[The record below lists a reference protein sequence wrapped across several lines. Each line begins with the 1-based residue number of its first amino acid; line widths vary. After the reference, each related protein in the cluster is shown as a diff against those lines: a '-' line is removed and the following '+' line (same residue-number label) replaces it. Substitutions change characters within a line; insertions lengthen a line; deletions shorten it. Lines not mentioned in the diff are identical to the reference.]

1 MSYQN
6 QSEERVLKH
15 GLSSRLFHWGLVLG
29 FLPAAITGFIIWL
42 KPGSE
47 DFVNMAMRIHITGAI
62 ILTIVCIFYSIL
74 ATDRI
79 VAFIRNIS
87 EWNRDDLKWMMVGG
101 GYAHKIILKKEI
113 LVPPMGKINSGQKL
127 MGIFMFHGGIFLLVS
142 GWILYAFIP
151 VAPKVLIYWFA
162 FGHLWIGIFLG
173 LCTFAHIILGIYN
186 WADFKAMFTDGTMSI
201 EQARHH
207 NPLWVEHKIELV
219 RKECKN
225 NSTIITASE

>member
-6 QSEERVLKH
+6 QSEARVLKH

-47 DFVNMAMRIHITGAI
+47 DFVNMAMRIHIIGAT
-62 ILTIVCIFYSIL
+62 ILTMVSILYSIL

-87 EWNRDDLKWMMVGG
+87 EWNRNDLKWMMVGG
-101 GYAHKIILKKEI
+101 GYVHKIILKKEV

-127 MGIFMFHGGIFLLVS
+127 MGICMFHGGIFLLVS

-151 VAPKVLIYWFA
+151 LAPKVLIYWIA

-173 LCTFAHIILGIYN
+173 LCTLAHIILGIYN

-207 NPLWVEHKIELV
+207 NPSWVEHKIELV
-219 RKECKN
+219 RKECKKD
-225 NSTIITASE
+225 STIITATE

>member
-1 MSYQN
+1 
-6 QSEERVLKH
+6 
-15 GLSSRLFHWGLVLG
+15 VLG
-29 FLPAAITGFIIWL
+29 FLPAAITGFIIWW

-47 DFVNMAMRIHITGAI
+47 NLVNMAMKIHIIGAT
-62 ILTIVCIFYSIL
+62 ILTIVVILYSIL

-79 VAFIRNIS
+79 VAFMRNIS
-87 EWNRDDLKWMMVGG
+87 EWNRNDWQWLIVGG

-113 LVPPMGKINSGQKL
+113 PVPPMGKINSGQKM
-127 MGIFMFHGGIFLLVS
+127 MGIFMFIGGIFLLVS

-151 VAPKVLIYWFA
+151 LAPKILIYWID

-186 WADFKAMFTDGTMSI
+186 WADFKAMFTDGIMSVA
-201 EQARHH
+201 EARHH

-219 RKECKN
+219 KKERKNE
-225 NSTIITASE
+225 STRIMA